1 LKSKSDELQPGDQNE
16 EGVRFIVPIWL
27 QGDFDGNGSLEN
39 PSALATFGVYRGN
52 DRVIYWQ
59 ER

>member
-1 LKSKSDELQPGDQNE
+1 
-16 EGVRFIVPIWL
+16 VPE
-27 QGDFDGNGSLEN
+27 D